1 MAGASSILAV
11 PSVGVTSSRPHRAE
25 LSSRAD
31 IDRLVEHFYE
41 RAMVDPLLAPV
52 FEVLAIVGLDD
63 HLVVVGDFWEQ
74 ILFRTTRYEGAF
86 TPVHRA
92 LHGKYGLTPVRFERW
107 RELWHESVDELF
119 TGVDADRAKS
129 KADAMVTALRRSVV
143 AFHGVEHVLREPP
156 VVGPGIGAATAVGQ
170 QLCKRSDRGLVERQ
184 REELIVGASSER
196 NQSIATASPPAAAS
210 STGRKRS
217 SG

>member
-1 MAGASSILAV
+1 M
-11 PSVGVTSSRPHRAE
+11 
-25 LSSRAD
+25 
-31 IDRLVEHFYE
+31 
-41 RAMVDPLLAPV
+41 
-52 FEVLAIVGLDD
+52 
-63 HLVVVGDFWEQ
+63 
-74 ILFRTTRYEGAF
+74 
-86 TPVHRA
+86 
-92 LHGKYGLTPVRFERW
+92 RFERW